1 MLKENSRYEVGA
13 REQGRIIFEV
23 DPEDKMDILG
33 VEPEGKKESH
43 LS

>member
-1 MLKENSRYEVGA
+1 MESSRYEVGA
-13 REQGRIIFEV
+13 REQGRIIFEA
-23 DPEDKMDILG
+23 DLGGKMEILG